1 MENLKYLHIYSDKCW
16 CESDTFKG
24 TPNTIVLTDEQY
36 EQLGKTL
43 EFCNGQLV
51 EMTEEE
57 KNKQM
62 TASSTPKSTI
72 E

>member
-1 MENLKYLHIYSDKCW
+1 MKYIHIYRDNSY
-16 CESDTFKG
+16 CESQSFKE

-43 EFCNGQLV
+43 KFQNGQLT

-57 KNKQM
+57 KAQITN
-62 TASSTPKSTI
+62 

>member
-1 MENLKYLHIYSDKCW
+1 MKYIHVYEDGAYCMSD
-16 CESDTFKG
+16 SFKD

-43 EFCNGQLV
+43 KFENGQLV

-57 KNKQM
+57 KTQAN
-62 TASSTPKSTI
+62 
-72 E
+72 